1 MHKVENEQKKEFLLS
16 YKKAKVAVGRLEEQ
30 LEELR
35 LSKQGP
41 SAINYGGMPH
51 GTDISDLSVYA
62 VKLDEIEQG
71 LIEARYERICAFQ
84 RVQNQI
90 ETMENEQEKNLL
102 TYRYLRGMKW
112 ENVAVKMGYSW
123 QHIHKIHSR
132 ALKNLKIK

>member
-1 MHKVENEQKKEFLLS
+1 MHRTENEQKKEFLMS
-16 YKKAKVAVGRLEEQ
+16 YRRARAAVGRLEEQ

-41 SAINYGGMPH
+41 SAINYSGMPH
-51 GTDISDLSVYA
+51 GTDISDLSIYA

-84 RVQNQI
+84 RVQNRI
-90 ETMENEQEKNLL
+90 EAMENEQEKNLL

-112 ENVAVKMGYSW
+112 EEVAVKMKYSW

-132 ALKNLKIK
+132 ALKNLKIE